1 MLALPRSAL
10 LLDMQWYRRL
20 CPCVIN
26 LCRCAICQVLRL
38 PEVEFISALDVDGE
52 ESIDRGMSS
61 PPHCSVTDGSPDPFN
76 FVATDIFGQQGEV
89 TCNVIV
95 VCPPPPQAK
104 DQMMTLPANMTS
116 WFQVRATGSPPLEFD
131 FYSPPA
137 FGNITL
143 PDPVELNMSY
153 VPDVGYCN
161 LEGVPEYI
169 QYSVADVYGQAGE
182 ATITVDV
189 VCPASPSAQDVD
201 ARMFVGQASVE
212 VRPVVTPAAPYPAY
226 YTYTITSVPKMGNVT
241 FDMDRIVYTY
251 TPFNGSCVRNKVDQ
265 FQYRVF
271 DPYTQG
277 PSFANILVDCMP
289 VLRRRRGL
297 LAAAKQHLLGVVS
310 EQPQSKQR
318 GTTTIP
324 PVLSGAKSDLI
335 PLAGRK
341 TWGMVA
347 KGGWV
352 DGVAAHDRSK
362 PGPPKGQQL
371 SAVGRGARQQW
382 WPPGAAANTA
392 SIAVPGRSGNPRWAL
407 WSDGREPRAV
417 RTVEGGFPGGIR
429 HGSRAA
435 GSGVTGS
442 TEFMDEEAVG
452 SFETAA
458 AVEKEQDVGVS
469 ERGEGTADMLRGNL
483 VGAVYA
489 VRLGAASMA
498 AEEAAA
504 RATKATARDAAGHH
518 VKEDP
523 RAASSG
529 ADAVD
534 ALPPGFHQGGNWAL
548 KEVWEELPAEE
559 EV

>member
-1 MLALPRSAL
+1 MASGTLTYVPFP
-10 LLDMQWYRRL
+10 DY
-20 CPCVIN
+20 C
-26 LCRCAICQVLRL
+26 
-38 PEVEFISALDVDGE
+38 
-52 ESIDRGMSS
+52 
-61 PPHCSVTDGSPDPFN
+61 VTDGSPDPFN

-153 VPDVGYCN
+153 VPDDGYCN

-212 VRPVVTPAAPYPAY
+212 VRPIVTPAAPYPAY
-226 YTYTITSVPKMGNVT
+226 YTYSVTSVPKMGNIT
-241 FDMDRIVYTY
+241 FDKDRIVYTY
-251 TPFNGSCVRNKVDQ
+251 FPFNGSCVKNKVDQ

-277 PSFANILVDCMP
+277 PSFANILIDCMP

-297 LAAAKQHLLGVVS
+297 LAAAKQHLLGVLS

-324 PVLSGAKSDLI
+324 PVLSGTKSDLI

-352 DGVAAHDRSK
+352 DGVAAPGPFRHDRSK
-362 PGPPKGQQL
+362 PGPSKGQQL

-392 SIAVPGRSGNPRWAL
+392 SIAVPGRYGNPRWDL
-407 WSDGREPRAV
+407 WSDGRKPRAV
-417 RTVEGGFPGGIR
+417 RPVEGGLPGDAMPD
-429 HGSRAA
+429 SSAA
-435 GSGVTGS
+435 GSVMTGS
-442 TEFMDEEAVG
+442 TEFIEEEGVG
-452 SFETAA
+452 SFETAG
-458 AVEKEQDVGVS
+458 AVAKEEDVGVFKG
-469 ERGEGTADMLRGNL
+469 GEGVADMLRGHD
-483 VGAVYA
+483 VGAVHD
-489 VRLGAASMA
+489 VGLGAASMT
-498 AEEAAA
+498 AEAAAA
-504 RATKATARDAAGHH
+504 RATKAAAGGAAGHH

-523 RAASSG
+523 RPAISG

-534 ALPPGFHQGGNWAL
+534 ALPPGFHEGGNWPL